1 VAELRVEEMHA
12 AFWKEHLLENWGK
25 KNKGGTYFKEA
36 RIDSRLSNSV
46 INTIACY

>member
-12 AFWKEHLLENWGK
+12 AFWKEHLLEKLG

-36 RIDSRLSNSV
+36 IIDSRLSNSV
-46 INTIACY
+46 TNTIACY

>member
-12 AFWKEHLLENWGK
+12 AFLKEHLLENWE
-25 KNKGGTYFKEA
+25 KNKGGAYFKEA